1 MKAVA
6 APIPFAGS
14 HLRQARHVCAFF
26 NSDDESYR
34 VLLPFIKD
42 GFDCGD
48 KAVHVVNPDQRQ
60 EHLQRLIEAGVDPVA
75 AEQSGQ
81 LELLTNTD
89 AYLHDG
95 RFDQD
100 RMLEVFEQLA
110 SGSAR
115 GGFPLSRI
123 VCRMDWAADGRSHID
138 DLVEFESRVNDVWAR
153 HDDAVICVYDL
164 AKFGGDTVVDIMRT
178 HPMIVIGGMLQEN
191 PFFVPPEEFLRE
203 LRERRSGKDTPPS
216 TAA

>member
-1 MKAVA
+1 MKSVA

-14 HLRQARHVCAFF
+14 RLCQARHVCAFF

-48 KAVHVVNPDQRQ
+48 KAVHVVNPNQQQ
-60 EHLQRLIEAGVDPVA
+60 EHLQRLTDAGIDPAA
-75 AEQSGQ
+75 AEESGQ
-81 LELLTNTD
+81 LEVLTNTD
-89 AYLHDG
+89 AYLRDG

-110 SGSAR
+110 SGNAKN
-115 GGFPLSRI
+115 GFPLSRI
-123 VCRMDWAADGRSHID
+123 VCRMDWAAQGRSHID
-138 DLVEFESRVNDVWAR
+138 DLVEFESRVNDVWRR

-178 HPMIVIGGMLQEN
+178 HPMIVIGGILQEN

-203 LRERRSGKDTPPS
+203 LRERRSAENTQSS